1 MRNRSLLAFAALL
14 ALVAAACATH
24 PDERTHVTA
33 AGASGGVT
41 VSGTVDSFSSDAVV
55 ITTST
60 GKETIQIDGNTVG
73 REHLTVGRQISI
85 DVLRS
90 GRAALAKE
98 IRVPDSHDH

>member
-1 MRNRSLLAFAALL
+1 MRSSVPLAMVLLLFAFG
-14 ALVAAACATH
+14 CATH
-24 PDERTHVTA
+24 PDERTNVTA

-55 ITTST
+55 ITTTT
-60 GKETIQIDGNTVG
+60 GKETIQIDGNTQG
-73 REHLTVGRQISI
+73 REHLTVGRQVSI

-98 IRVPDSHDH
+98 IRVPDSHDHH

>member
-1 MRNRSLLAFAALL
+1 MRNRSVLAFTALL
-14 ALVAAACATH
+14 ALFALACATH
-24 PDERTHVTA
+24 PDERTNVTA

-55 ITTST
+55 ITTTT
-60 GKETIQIDGNTVG
+60 GKETIQIDGNTLG
-73 REHLTVGRQISI
+73 REHLTVGRQVSI

-98 IRVPDSHDH
+98 IRVPDAHDH